1 MATPLTDAINALTA
15 YANETTGKSD
25 TTLSDAVESLVA
37 GYGGGGGV
45 SLEDVLNCTISGD
58 IVFSATRVTD
68 YLFKYCNALESAVV
82 NSLTTCGIGL
92 FSECANLKSVS
103 MPALTTITGQ
113 NTFFNCKK
121 LETADLPA
129 LHTVQ
134 TNGIFYYTKVK
145 KVVFGKYGAT
155 TNLKGPIN
163 LTYSAFQQSACEI
176 IDCSSK
182 VTVSGGFVGPS
193 MTTAIFRSTEIG
205 TLSNVN
211 HIPAT
216 SAFTMIYCPASLV
229 SAYQTAANWSTLYND
244 GRLTFLPIEGSI
256 YETQYAD
263 GTPIT

>member
-1 MATPLTDAINALTA
+1 MATPLTDAINALTT
-15 YANETTGKSD
+15 YANETTGASD

-37 GYGGGGGV
+37 GYGGGGGI

-68 YLFKYCNALESAVV
+68 YLFKDCNALESAVV

-92 FSECANLKSVS
+92 FTGCANLKSVS

-121 LETADLPA
+121 LETVDLPA
-129 LHTVQ
+129 LHTAQ
-134 TNGIFYYTKVK
+134 IHGTFYFTKVK
-145 KVVFGKYGAT
+145 KVVFGKYGAI

-163 LTYSAFQQSACEI
+163 LTYTAFNQSTCEI

-182 VTVSGGFVGPS
+182 VTVTGGFAGS
-193 MTTAIFRSTEIG
+193 STTTAIFRSTEIS
-205 TLSNVN
+205 TLNNVN
-211 HIPAT
+211 NIPT
-216 SAFTMIYCPASLV
+216 TFTTIYCPASLV
-229 SAYQTAANWSTLYND
+229 SDYQTAVNWSTLYNN